1 MSSLR
6 KEKKENNI
14 VNTIIRYRFVIAIIT
29 FIVLVTFKIH
39 GSSIGAWDMYTSE
52 KIDPTEKSILIG
64 ENRPIRSDEWMVQST
79 YYMAQAMSDEF
90 YPLYNTNIM
99 DDGLNMILAY
109 NAPVANLS
117 ILGKPFNWGFL
128 LLGKEY
134 GLSWYWAFKTIA
146 LLLLAFE
153 ISMILTKKMKEI
165 SILSSFWITFSPAIQ
180 WWFMQHVGDTIFFT
194 LAMIVAF
201 YKYVENIDKSRWR
214 KLLFSLMFAFSA
226 IGFAL
231 VIYPA
236 FQVPLAYLI
245 LVFMAIIYF
254 GMFKRPKLKKDDYI
268 FVSMIILIIGIVLGQ
283 FLLTS
288 MDAIKA
294 TLETVYPGKRVS
306 TGGGVELFRYAEFMI
321 NTYTPFKDIN
331 YLNNCE
337 VSSFNN
343 FFIGSVIILFIAI
356 SKKVKDIGIGIALF
370 VVALL
375 QFIWTVVPFNETIAK
390 ITFLSYVPTDRMI
403 LMFSFTA
410 MLLSIWAIGVIF
422 REKIVSP
429 LVGCIIALVN
439 FSVYGLLILKSPYR
453 GYVSFKYLV
462 ILFAIYLI
470 INISIFVRWKKVF
483 FVMMAIII
491 FMSGMTVNP
500 VVKGVGAIYNKTL
513 SRAII
518 EIEES
523 DPDSIWLAEGD
534 GAKGEFIYANGAK
547 AINGTHF
554 YPALSTWEKISESY
568 DDEIIYN
575 RYAHIRIK
583 LTNDETKFSLENP
596 DAFRIDLN
604 INELKSLNIKYIV
617 TKNDLSTIL
626 NENNI
631 QFEELYYS
639 EEDSNRIY
647 KIIDFI

>member
-1 MSSLR
+1 MLDLWG
-6 KEKKENNI
+6 KKQRINI
-14 VNTIIRYRFVIAIIT
+14 IDNIIKFRFLIAISI
-29 FIVLVTFKIH
+29 FILLVSFKIN
-39 GSSIGAWDMYTSE
+39 GSSIGAWDMYASE
-52 KIDPTEKSILIG
+52 LIDQTENSLIMG
-64 ENRPIRSDEWMVQST
+64 DNRAIRSDEWMVQTT
-79 YYMAQAMSDEF
+79 YYMAQAMSEDF

-109 NAPVANLS
+109 NSPVANLS
-117 ILGKPFNWGFL
+117 IIGKPFNWGFL

-146 LLLLAFE
+146 LWLLAFE
-153 ISMILTKKMKEI
+153 LSMILTKKMKGI
-165 SILSSFWITFSPAIQ
+165 SILASFWITFSPAIQ

-201 YKYVENIDKSRWR
+201 YKYVENIKDKKWK
-214 KLLFSLMFAFSA
+214 KLSFSLMFAFSA

-245 LVFMAIIYF
+245 LVFMAVIYF

-306 TGGGVELFRYAEFMI
+306 TGGGVELFRYSEFMI
-321 NTYTPFKDIN
+321 NTYTPFRDIN

-337 VSSFNN
+337 VSSFIN
-343 FFIGSVIILFIAI
+343 FFIGSVIVLFVAI
-356 SKKVKDIGIGIALF
+356 SKKVKNIGIGIALF
-370 VVALL
+370 IVALL

-390 ITFLSYVPTDRMI
+390 ITFLSYVPTDRMM
-403 LMFSFTA
+403 LMFNFTA

-422 REKIVSP
+422 REKIISP
-429 LVGCIIALVN
+429 LVGGIIAVVN
-439 FSVYGLLILKSPYR
+439 FSVYALLILKSPYR
-453 GYVSFKYLV
+453 DYTNLRYLI

-470 INISIFVRWKKVF
+470 INVSIFVRWKMVF
-483 FVMMAIII
+483 FIAMSVLI

-500 VVKGVGAIYNKTL
+500 VVKGVGGIYNKTL
-513 SRAII
+513 SKAII
-518 EIEES
+518 EIEEN
-523 DPDSIWLAEGD
+523 DPDSVWLAEGEET
-534 GAKGEFIYANGAK
+534 KGEFIYANGAK

-554 YPALSTWEKISESY
+554 YPALSTWKKISEDY

-575 RYAHIRIK
+575 RYAHVKIS
-583 LTNDETKFSLENP
+583 LTTDETKFSLGNA
-596 DAFRIDLN
+596 DAFEIDLN
-604 INELKSLNIKYIV
+604 IEELKTLNIKYIV
-617 TKNDLSTIL
+617 TKNDLSNIL
-626 NENNI
+626 NEDNI
-631 QFEELYYS
+631 KFEEIYHS
-639 EEDSNRIY
+639 EVDGNRIY
-647 KIIDFI
+647 KVIY

>member
-1 MSSLR
+1 MLDLWG
-6 KEKKENNI
+6 KKQRINI
-14 VNTIIRYRFVIAIIT
+14 IDNIIKFRFLIAISI
-29 FIVLVTFKIH
+29 FILLVSFKIN
-39 GSSIGAWDMYTSE
+39 GSSIGAWDMYASE
-52 KIDPTEKSILIG
+52 LIDQTENSLIMG
-64 ENRPIRSDEWMVQST
+64 DNRAIRSDEWMVQTT
-79 YYMAQAMSDEF
+79 YYMAQAMSEDF

-109 NAPVANLS
+109 NSPVANLS
-117 ILGKPFNWGFL
+117 IIGKPFNWGFL

-146 LLLLAFE
+146 LWLLAFE
-153 ISMILTKKMKEI
+153 LSMILTKKMKGI
-165 SILSSFWITFSPAIQ
+165 SILASFWITFSPAIQ

-201 YKYVENIDKSRWR
+201 YKYVENIKDKKWK
-214 KLLFSLMFAFSA
+214 KLSFSLMFAFSA

-245 LVFMAIIYF
+245 LVFMAVIYF

-306 TGGGVELFRYAEFMI
+306 TGGGVELFRYSEFMI
-321 NTYTPFKDIN
+321 NTYTPFRDIN

-337 VSSFNN
+337 VSSFIN
-343 FFIGSVIILFIAI
+343 FFIGSVIVLFVAI
-356 SKKVKDIGIGIALF
+356 SKKVKNIGIGIALF
-370 VVALL
+370 IVALL

-390 ITFLSYVPTDRMI
+390 ITFLSYVPTDRMM
-403 LMFSFTA
+403 LMFNFTA

-422 REKIVSP
+422 REKIISP
-429 LVGCIIALVN
+429 LVGGIIAVVN
-439 FSVYGLLILKSPYR
+439 FSVYVLLILKSPYR
-453 GYVSFKYLV
+453 DYTNLRYLI

-470 INISIFVRWKKVF
+470 INVSIFVRWKMVF
-483 FVMMAIII
+483 FIAMSVLI

-500 VVKGVGAIYNKTL
+500 VVKGVGGIYNKTL
-513 SRAII
+513 SKAII
-518 EIEES
+518 EIEEN
-523 DPDSIWLAEGD
+523 DPDSVWLAEGEET
-534 GAKGEFIYANGAK
+534 KGEFIYANGAK

-554 YPALSTWEKISESY
+554 YPALSTWKKISEDY

-575 RYAHIRIK
+575 RYAHVKIS
-583 LTNDETKFSLENP
+583 LTTDETKFSLGNA
-596 DAFRIDLN
+596 DAFEIDLN
-604 INELKSLNIKYIV
+604 IEELKTLNIKYIV
-617 TKNDLSTIL
+617 TKNDLSNIL
-626 NENNI
+626 NEDNI
-631 QFEELYYS
+631 KFEEIYHS
-639 EEDSNRIY
+639 EVDGNRIY
-647 KIIDFI
+647 KVIY

>member
-1 MSSLR
+1 MLDLWG
-6 KEKKENNI
+6 KKQRINI
-14 VNTIIRYRFVIAIIT
+14 IDNIIKFRFLIAISI
-29 FIVLVTFKIH
+29 FILLVSFKIN
-39 GSSIGAWDMYTSE
+39 GSSIGAWDMYASE
-52 KIDPTEKSILIG
+52 LIDQTENSLIMG
-64 ENRPIRSDEWMVQST
+64 DNRAIRSDEWMVQTT
-79 YYMAQAMSDEF
+79 YYMAQAMSEDF

-109 NAPVANLS
+109 NSPVANLS
-117 ILGKPFNWGFL
+117 IIGKPFNWGFL

-146 LLLLAFE
+146 LWLLAFE
-153 ISMILTKKMKEI
+153 LSMILTKKMKGI
-165 SILSSFWITFSPAIQ
+165 SILASFWITFSPAIQ

-201 YKYVENIDKSRWR
+201 YKYVENIKDKKWK
-214 KLLFSLMFAFSA
+214 KLSFSLMFAFSA

-245 LVFMAIIYF
+245 LVFMAVIYF

-306 TGGGVELFRYAEFMI
+306 TGGGVELFRYSEFMI
-321 NTYTPFKDIN
+321 NTYTPFRDIN

-337 VSSFNN
+337 VSSFIN
-343 FFIGSVIILFIAI
+343 FFICSVIVLFVAQ
-356 SKKVKDIGIGIALF
+356 SKKVKNIGIGIALF
-370 VVALL
+370 IVALL

-390 ITFLSYVPTDRMI
+390 ITFLSYVPTDRMM
-403 LMFSFTA
+403 LMFNFTA

-422 REKIVSP
+422 REKIISP
-429 LVGCIIALVN
+429 LVGGIIAVVN
-439 FSVYGLLILKSPYR
+439 FSVYALLILKSPYR
-453 GYVSFKYLV
+453 DYTNLRYLI

-470 INISIFVRWKKVF
+470 INVSIFVRWKMVF
-483 FVMMAIII
+483 FIAMSVLI

-500 VVKGVGAIYNKTL
+500 VVKGVGGIYNKTL
-513 SRAII
+513 SKAII
-518 EIEES
+518 EIEEN
-523 DPDSIWLAEGD
+523 DPDSVWLAEGEET
-534 GAKGEFIYANGAK
+534 KGEFIYANGAK

-554 YPALSTWEKISESY
+554 YPALSTWKKISEDY

-575 RYAHIRIK
+575 RYAHVKIS
-583 LTNDETKFSLENP
+583 LTTDETKFSLGNA
-596 DAFRIDLN
+596 DAFEIDLN
-604 INELKSLNIKYIV
+604 IEELKTLNIKYIV
-617 TKNDLSTIL
+617 TKNDLSNIL
-626 NENNI
+626 NEDNI
-631 QFEELYYS
+631 KFEEIYHS
-639 EEDSNRIY
+639 EVDGNRIY
-647 KIIDFI
+647 KVIY

>member
-1 MSSLR
+1 MLDLWG
-6 KEKKENNI
+6 KKQRINI
-14 VNTIIRYRFVIAIIT
+14 IDNIIKFRFLIAISI
-29 FIVLVTFKIH
+29 FILLVSFKIN
-39 GSSIGAWDMYTSE
+39 GSSIGAWDMYASE
-52 KIDPTEKSILIG
+52 LIDQTENSLIMG
-64 ENRPIRSDEWMVQST
+64 DNRAIRSDEWMVQTT
-79 YYMAQAMSDEF
+79 YYMAQAMSEDF

-109 NAPVANLS
+109 NSPVANLS
-117 ILGKPFNWGFL
+117 IIGKPFNWGFL

-146 LLLLAFE
+146 LWLLAFE
-153 ISMILTKKMKEI
+153 LSMILTKKMKGI
-165 SILSSFWITFSPAIQ
+165 SILASFWITFSPAIQ

-201 YKYVENIDKSRWR
+201 YKYVENIKDKKWK
-214 KLLFSLMFAFSA
+214 KLSFSLMFAFSA

-245 LVFMAIIYF
+245 LVFMAVIYF

-306 TGGGVELFRYAEFMI
+306 TGGGVELFRYSEFMI
-321 NTYTPFKDIN
+321 NTYTPFRDIN

-337 VSSFNN
+337 VSSFIN
-343 FFIGSVIILFIAI
+343 FFIGSVIVLFVAI
-356 SKKVKDIGIGIALF
+356 SKKVKNIGIGIALF
-370 VVALL
+370 IVALL

-390 ITFLSYVPTDRMI
+390 ITFLSYVPTDRMM
-403 LMFSFTA
+403 LMFNFTA

-422 REKIVSP
+422 REKIISP
-429 LVGCIIALVN
+429 LVGGIIAVVN
-439 FSVYGLLILKSPYR
+439 FSVYALLILKSPYR
-453 GYVSFKYLV
+453 DYTNLRYLI

-470 INISIFVRWKKVF
+470 INVSIFVRWKMVF
-483 FVMMAIII
+483 FIAMSVLI

-500 VVKGVGAIYNKTL
+500 VVKGVGGIYNKTL
-513 SRAII
+513 SKAII
-518 EIEES
+518 EIEEN
-523 DPDSIWLAEGD
+523 DPDSVWLAEGEET
-534 GAKGEFIYANGAK
+534 KGEFIYANGAK

-554 YPALSTWEKISESY
+554 YPALSTWKKISEDY

-575 RYAHIRIK
+575 RYAHVKIS
-583 LTNDETKFSLENP
+583 LTTDETKFSLGNA
-596 DAFRIDLN
+596 DAFEIDLN
-604 INELKSLNIKYIV
+604 IEELKTLNIKYIV
-617 TKNDLSTIL
+617 TKNDLSNIS
-626 NENNI
+626 NEDNI
-631 QFEELYYS
+631 KFEEIYHS
-639 EEDSNRIY
+639 EVDGNRIY
-647 KIIDFI
+647 KVIY

>member
-1 MSSLR
+1 MLELEG
-6 KEKKENNI
+6 KNNKI
-14 VNTIIRYRFVIAIIT
+14 NIIDVIIKFRFLIASVM
-29 FIVLVTFKIH
+29 FILLVSFKIN
-39 GSSIGAWDMYTSE
+39 GSSIGVWDMYASE
-52 KIDPTEKSILIG
+52 LIDPKEISVLIG
-64 ENRPIRSDEWMVQST
+64 INRPIRSDEWMVQTT

-90 YPLYNTNIM
+90 YPLYNTNII

-109 NAPVANLS
+109 NSPVANLS

-146 LLLLAFE
+146 LLLLSFE
-153 ISMILTKKMKEI
+153 ISMILTRKMRGL

-180 WWFMQHVGDTIFFT
+180 WWFMQHVGDTIFFA

-201 YKYVENIDKSRWR
+201 YKYVENIDKNKWR
-214 KLLFSLMFAFSA
+214 KLAFSLMFAFSA

-268 FVSMIILIIGIVLGQ
+268 FVSMIILIIGIILGQ

-321 NTYTPFKDIN
+321 NAYTPLKDIN

-337 VSSFNN
+337 VSSFIN
-343 FFIGSVIILFIAI
+343 FFIGSVIVLFISI
-356 SKKVKDIGIGIALF
+356 RKNVKDIGIGIGLF

-390 ITFLSYVPTDRMI
+390 ITFLSYVPTDRMM
-403 LMFSFTA
+403 LMFSFTS

-422 REKIVSP
+422 REKILSP
-429 LVGCIIALVN
+429 LVGTIVALLN
-439 FSVYGLLILKSPYR
+439 FSAYGLLILKSPYR
-453 GYVSFKYLV
+453 EYMSLKYLI
-462 ILFAIYLI
+462 ILFTIYLI
-470 INISIFVRWKKVF
+470 LNISIFARIKRLF
-483 FVMMAIII
+483 FVIMALLI
-491 FMSGMTVNP
+491 FISGMTVNP
-500 VVKGVGAIYNKTL
+500 IVRGVGAIYNKTL
-513 SRAII
+513 SKAII
-518 EIEES
+518 EIDES
-523 DPDSIWLAEGD
+523 DPDSVWLAEGD
-534 GAKGEFIYANGAK
+534 ETKGEFIYANGAK

-554 YPALSTWEKISESY
+554 YPALSTWKKISEDY
-568 DDEIIYN
+568 DENIYN
-575 RYAHIRIK
+575 RYAHVKIN
-583 LTNDETKFSLENP
+583 LTTNDTEFILENL
-596 DAFRIDLN
+596 DAFEIELN
-604 INELKSLNIKYIV
+604 VKELKSLNIKYIL
-617 TKNDLSTIL
+617 TKNDLSNIL
-626 NENNI
+626 NDSKI
-631 QFEELYYS
+631 QFEEIYHS
-639 EEDSNRIY
+639 EADGNRIY
-647 KIIDFI
+647 KLVY

>member
-1 MSSLR
+1 MLDLWG
-6 KEKKENNI
+6 KKQRINI
-14 VNTIIRYRFVIAIIT
+14 IDNIIKFRFLIAISI
-29 FIVLVTFKIH
+29 FILLVSFKIN
-39 GSSIGAWDMYTSE
+39 GSSIGAWDMYASE
-52 KIDPTEKSILIG
+52 LIDQTENSLIMG
-64 ENRPIRSDEWMVQST
+64 DNRAIRSDEWMVQTT
-79 YYMAQAMSDEF
+79 YYMAQAMSEDF

-109 NAPVANLS
+109 NSPVANLS
-117 ILGKPFNWGFL
+117 IIGKPFNWGFL

-146 LLLLAFE
+146 LWLLAFE
-153 ISMILTKKMKEI
+153 LSMILTKKMKGI
-165 SILSSFWITFSPAIQ
+165 SILASFWITFSPAIQ

-201 YKYVENIDKSRWR
+201 YKYVENIKDKKWK
-214 KLLFSLMFAFSA
+214 KLSFSLMFAFSA

-245 LVFMAIIYF
+245 LVFMAVIYF

-306 TGGGVELFRYAEFMI
+306 TGGGVELFRYSEFMI
-321 NTYTPFKDIN
+321 NTYTPFRDIN

-337 VSSFNN
+337 VSSFIN
-343 FFIGSVIILFIAI
+343 FFIGSVIVLFVAI
-356 SKKVKDIGIGIALF
+356 SKKVKNIGIGIALF
-370 VVALL
+370 IVALL

-390 ITFLSYVPTDRMI
+390 ITFLSYVPTDRMM
-403 LMFSFTA
+403 LMFNFTA

-422 REKIVSP
+422 REKIISP
-429 LVGCIIALVN
+429 LVGGIIAVVN
-439 FSVYGLLILKSPYR
+439 FSVYALLILKSPYR
-453 GYVSFKYLV
+453 DYTNLRYLI

-470 INISIFVRWKKVF
+470 INVSIFVRWKMVF
-483 FVMMAIII
+483 FIAMSVLI

-500 VVKGVGAIYNKTL
+500 VVKGVGGIYNKTL
-513 SRAII
+513 SKAII
-518 EIEES
+518 EIEEN
-523 DPDSIWLAEGD
+523 DPDSVWLAEGEET
-534 GAKGEFIYANGAK
+534 KGEFIYANGAK

-554 YPALSTWEKISESY
+554 YPALSTWKKISEDY

-575 RYAHIRIK
+575 RYAHVKIS
-583 LTNDETKFSLENP
+583 LTTDETKFSLGNA
-596 DAFRIDLN
+596 DAFEIDLN
-604 INELKSLNIKYIV
+604 IEELKTLNIKYII
-617 TKNDLSTIL
+617 TKNDLSNIL
-626 NENNI
+626 NEDNI
-631 QFEELYYS
+631 KFEEIYHS
-639 EEDSNRIY
+639 EVDGNRIY
-647 KIIDFI
+647 KVIY

>member
-1 MSSLR
+1 MLDLWG
-6 KEKKENNI
+6 KKQRINI
-14 VNTIIRYRFVIAIIT
+14 IDNIIKFRFLIAISI
-29 FIVLVTFKIH
+29 FILLVSFKIN
-39 GSSIGAWDMYTSE
+39 GSSIGAWDMYASE
-52 KIDPTEKSILIG
+52 LIDQTENSLIMG
-64 ENRPIRSDEWMVQST
+64 DNRAIRSDEWMVQTT
-79 YYMAQAMSDEF
+79 YYMAQAMSEDF

-109 NAPVANLS
+109 NSPVANLS
-117 ILGKPFNWGFL
+117 IIGKPFNWGFL

-146 LLLLAFE
+146 LWLLAFE
-153 ISMILTKKMKEI
+153 LSMILTKKMKGI
-165 SILSSFWITFSPAIQ
+165 SILASFWITFSPAIQ

-201 YKYVENIDKSRWR
+201 YKYVENIKDKKWK
-214 KLLFSLMFAFSA
+214 KLSFSLMFAFSA

-245 LVFMAIIYF
+245 LVFMAVIYF

-306 TGGGVELFRYAEFMI
+306 TGGGVELFRYSEFMI
-321 NTYTPFKDIN
+321 NTYTPFRDIN

-337 VSSFNN
+337 VSSFIN
-343 FFIGSVIILFIAI
+343 FFIGSVIVLFVAI
-356 SKKVKDIGIGIALF
+356 SKKVKNIGIGIALF
-370 VVALL
+370 IVALL

-390 ITFLSYVPTDRMI
+390 ITFLSYVPTDRMM
-403 LMFSFTA
+403 LMFNFTA

-422 REKIVSP
+422 REKIISP
-429 LVGCIIALVN
+429 LVGGIIAVVN
-439 FSVYGLLILKSPYR
+439 FSVYALLILKSPYR
-453 GYVSFKYLV
+453 DYTNLRYLI

-470 INISIFVRWKKVF
+470 INVSIFVRWKMVF
-483 FVMMAIII
+483 FIAMSVLI

-500 VVKGVGAIYNKTL
+500 VVKGIGGIYNKTL
-513 SRAII
+513 SKAII
-518 EIEES
+518 EIEEN
-523 DPDSIWLAEGD
+523 DPDSVWLAEGEET
-534 GAKGEFIYANGAK
+534 KGEFIYANGAK

-554 YPALSTWEKISESY
+554 YPALSTWKKISEDY

-575 RYAHIRIK
+575 RYAHVKIS
-583 LTNDETKFSLENP
+583 LTTDETKFSLGNA
-596 DAFRIDLN
+596 DAFEIDLN
-604 INELKSLNIKYIV
+604 IEELKTLNIKYIV
-617 TKNDLSTIL
+617 TKNDLSNIL
-626 NENNI
+626 NEDNI
-631 QFEELYYS
+631 KFEEIYHS
-639 EEDSNRIY
+639 EVDGNRIY
-647 KIIDFI
+647 KVIY

>member
-1 MSSLR
+1 MLDLWG
-6 KEKKENNI
+6 KKQRINI
-14 VNTIIRYRFVIAIIT
+14 IDNIIKFRFLIAISI
-29 FIVLVTFKIH
+29 FILLVSFKIN
-39 GSSIGAWDMYTSE
+39 GSSIGAWDMYASE
-52 KIDPTEKSILIG
+52 LIDQTENSLIMG
-64 ENRPIRSDEWMVQST
+64 DNRAIRSDEWMVQTT
-79 YYMAQAMSDEF
+79 YYMAQAMSEDF

-109 NAPVANLS
+109 NSPVANLS
-117 ILGKPFNWGFL
+117 IIGKPFNWGFL

-146 LLLLAFE
+146 LWLLAFE
-153 ISMILTKKMKEI
+153 LSMILTKKMKGI
-165 SILSSFWITFSPAIQ
+165 SILASFWITFSPAIQ

-201 YKYVENIDKSRWR
+201 YKYVENIKDKKWK
-214 KLLFSLMFAFSA
+214 KLSFSLMFAFSA

-245 LVFMAIIYF
+245 LVFMAVIYF

-306 TGGGVELFRYAEFMI
+306 TGGGVELFRYSEFMI
-321 NTYTPFKDIN
+321 NTYTPFRDIN

-337 VSSFNN
+337 VSSFIN
-343 FFIGSVIILFIAI
+343 FFIGSVIVLFVAI
-356 SKKVKDIGIGIALF
+356 SKKVKNIGIGIALF
-370 VVALL
+370 IVALL

-390 ITFLSYVPTDRMI
+390 ITFLSYVPTDRMM
-403 LMFSFTA
+403 LMFNFTA
-410 MLLSIWAIGVIF
+410 MSLSIWAIGVIF
-422 REKIVSP
+422 REKIISP
-429 LVGCIIALVN
+429 LVGGIIAVVN
-439 FSVYGLLILKSPYR
+439 FSVYALLILKSPYR
-453 GYVSFKYLV
+453 DYTNLRYLI

-470 INISIFVRWKKVF
+470 INVSIFIRWKMVF
-483 FVMMAIII
+483 FIAMSVLI

-500 VVKGVGAIYNKTL
+500 VVKGVGGIYNKTL
-513 SRAII
+513 SKAII
-518 EIEES
+518 EIEEN
-523 DPDSIWLAEGD
+523 DPDSVWLAEGEET
-534 GAKGEFIYANGAK
+534 KGEFIYANGAK

-554 YPALSTWEKISESY
+554 YPALSTWKKISEDY

-575 RYAHIRIK
+575 RYAHVKIS
-583 LTNDETKFSLENP
+583 LTTDETKFSLGNA
-596 DAFRIDLN
+596 DAFEIDLN
-604 INELKSLNIKYIV
+604 IEELKTLNIKYIV
-617 TKNDLSTIL
+617 TKNDLSNIL
-626 NENNI
+626 NEDNI
-631 QFEELYYS
+631 KFEEIYHS
-639 EEDSNRIY
+639 EVDGNRIY
-647 KIIDFI
+647 KVIY

>member
-1 MSSLR
+1 MLELW
-6 KEKKENNI
+6 EKKHKINI
-14 VNTIIRYRFVIAIIT
+14 IDTIIKFRFLIAILI
-29 FIVLVTFKIH
+29 FILLVTFKIN
-39 GSSIGAWDMYTSE
+39 GSSIGAWDMYASE
-52 KIDPTEKSILIG
+52 LIDQTESSVLIG
-64 ENRPIRSDEWMVQST
+64 VNRPIRSDEWMVQTT

-90 YPLYNTNIM
+90 YPLYNTNIT

-109 NAPVANLS
+109 NSPVANLS

-153 ISMILTKKMKEI
+153 LSMILTKRMKGL

-201 YKYVENIDKSRWR
+201 YKYVENIDKNKWK
-214 KLLFSLMFAFSA
+214 KLAFSLMFVFSA

-245 LVFMAIIYF
+245 LVFMAVIYF
-254 GMFKRPKLKKDDYI
+254 GIFKRPKLKKNDYI
-268 FVSMIILIIGIVLGQ
+268 FISMIILIIGIILGQ

-288 MDAIKA
+288 IEAIKA

-306 TGGGVELFRYAEFMI
+306 IGGGVELFRYAEFMI
-321 NTYTPFKDIN
+321 NAYIPFKDIN

-337 VSSFNN
+337 VSSFIN
-343 FFIGSVIILFIAI
+343 FFIGSAIVLFIAI
-356 SKKVKDIGIGIALF
+356 RKKVKNIGLGISLF
-370 VVALL
+370 GVALL
-375 QFIWTVVPFNETIAK
+375 EFIWTIVSFNETIAK
-390 ITFLSYVPTDRMI
+390 MTFLSYVPTDRMM

-410 MLLSIWAIGVIF
+410 MLLSVWAIGVIF

-429 LVGCIIALVN
+429 LVGAIIALVN
-439 FSVYGLLILKSPYR
+439 FSVYGVLILKSPYR
-453 GYVSFKYLV
+453 EYMNLKYLI

-470 INISIFVRWKKVF
+470 INISIFVRWKKMF
-483 FVMMAIII
+483 FVMMAALI

-500 VVKGVGAIYNKTL
+500 IVKGVGAIYNKTL
-513 SRAII
+513 SKAII
-518 EIEES
+518 EIEEN
-523 DPDSIWLAEGD
+523 DPDSLWLAEGEE
-534 GAKGEFIYANGAK
+534 AKGEFIYANGAK

-554 YPALSTWEKISESY
+554 YPALSTWEKISEDY
-568 DDEIIYN
+568 DDEEIYN
-575 RYAHIRIK
+575 RYAHVKIS
-583 LTNDETKFSLENP
+583 LTTKETNFVLEHLDAFEIELNVNELEN
-596 DAFRIDLN
+596 
-604 INELKSLNIKYIV
+604 LNIKYIV
-617 TKNDLSTIL
+617 TKNDLSNIL
-626 NENNI
+626 NDGNI
-631 QFEELYYS
+631 QFEEIYHS
-639 EEDSNRIY
+639 EVDGNRIY
-647 KIIDFI
+647 KLVY

>member
-1 MSSLR
+1 MLNI
-6 KEKKENNI
+6 KKEGVKGNI
-14 VNTIIRYRFVIAIIT
+14 IDKIVKYRFIIAIIT
-29 FIVLVTFKIH
+29 FILLVAFKIH
-39 GSSIGAWDMYTSE
+39 GSSIGAWNRYTSE
-52 KIDPTEKSILIG
+52 LIDPTEKSILIG
-64 ENRPIRSDEWMVQST
+64 KNREIRSDEWNVQST

-153 ISMILTKKMKEI
+153 LSMILTKNMKG
-165 SILSSFWITFSPAIQ
+165 LSLIASFWITFSPAIQ

-194 LAMIVAF
+194 LAIIVFF
-201 YKYVENIDKSRWR
+201 YKYVENIDKNKWS
-214 KLLFSLMFAFSA
+214 KLGFSLMFAFSA

-245 LVFMAIIYF
+245 LVFMSIIYF
-254 GMFKRPKLKKDDYI
+254 GIFKKPKLSKDDYI
-268 FVSMIILIIGIVLGQ
+268 FILIIVLIIGIVLGQ

-306 TGGGVELFRYAEFMI
+306 TGGGVELFRYSEFMI
-321 NTYTPFKDIN
+321 NTYTPFRDIN

-337 VSSFNN
+337 VSSFIN
-343 FFIGSVIILFIAI
+343 FFIGSVIVLFVAI
-356 SKKVKDIGIGIALF
+356 SKKVKNIGIGIALF
-370 VVALL
+370 IVALL

-390 ITFLSYVPTDRMI
+390 ITFLSYVPTDRMM
-403 LMFSFTA
+403 LMFNFTA

-422 REKIVSP
+422 REKIISP
-429 LVGCIIALVN
+429 LVGGIIAVVN
-439 FSVYGLLILKSPYR
+439 FSVYALLILKSPYR
-453 GYVSFKYLV
+453 DYTNLRYLI

-470 INISIFVRWKKVF
+470 INVSIFVRWKMVF
-483 FVMMAIII
+483 FIAMSVLI

-500 VVKGVGAIYNKTL
+500 VVKGVGGIYNKTL
-513 SRAII
+513 SKAII
-518 EIEES
+518 EIEEN
-523 DPDSIWLAEGD
+523 DPDSVWLAEGEET
-534 GAKGEFIYANGAK
+534 KGEFIYANGAK

-554 YPALSTWEKISESY
+554 YPALSTWKKISEDY

-575 RYAHIRIK
+575 RYAHVKIS
-583 LTNDETKFSLENP
+583 LTTDETKFSLGNA
-596 DAFRIDLN
+596 DAFEIDLN
-604 INELKSLNIKYIV
+604 IEELKTLNIKYIV
-617 TKNDLSTIL
+617 TKNDLSNIL
-626 NENNI
+626 NEDNI
-631 QFEELYYS
+631 KFEEIYHS
-639 EEDSNRIY
+639 EVDGNRIY
-647 KIIDFI
+647 KVIY

>member
-1 MSSLR
+1 MLDLWG
-6 KEKKENNI
+6 KKQRINI
-14 VNTIIRYRFVIAIIT
+14 IDNIIKFRFLIAISI
-29 FIVLVTFKIH
+29 FILLVSFKIN
-39 GSSIGAWDMYTSE
+39 GSSIGAWDMYASE
-52 KIDPTEKSILIG
+52 LIDQTENSLIMG
-64 ENRPIRSDEWMVQST
+64 DNRAIRSDEWMVQTT
-79 YYMAQAMSDEF
+79 YYMAQAMSEDF

-109 NAPVANLS
+109 NSPVANLS
-117 ILGKPFNWGFL
+117 IIGKPFNWGFL

-146 LLLLAFE
+146 LWLLAFE
-153 ISMILTKKMKEI
+153 LSMILTKKMKGR
-165 SILSSFWITFSPAIQ
+165 SILASFWITFSPAIQ

-194 LAMIVAF
+194 LGMIVAF
-201 YKYVENIDKSRWR
+201 YKYVENIKDKKWK
-214 KLLFSLMFAFSA
+214 KLSFSLMFAFSA

-245 LVFMAIIYF
+245 LVFMAVIYF

-306 TGGGVELFRYAEFMI
+306 TGGGVELFRYSEFMI
-321 NTYTPFKDIN
+321 NTYTPFRDIN

-337 VSSFNN
+337 VSSFIN
-343 FFIGSVIILFIAI
+343 FFIGSVIVLFVAI
-356 SKKVKDIGIGIALF
+356 SKKVKNIGIGIALF
-370 VVALL
+370 IVALL

-390 ITFLSYVPTDRMI
+390 ITFLSYVPTDRMM
-403 LMFSFTA
+403 LMFNFTA

-422 REKIVSP
+422 REKIISP
-429 LVGCIIALVN
+429 LVGGIIAVVN
-439 FSVYGLLILKSPYR
+439 FSVYALLILKSPYR
-453 GYVSFKYLV
+453 DYTNLRYLI

-470 INISIFVRWKKVF
+470 INVSIFVRWKMVF
-483 FVMMAIII
+483 FIAMSVLI

-500 VVKGVGAIYNKTL
+500 VVKGVGGIYNKTL
-513 SRAII
+513 SKAII
-518 EIEES
+518 EIEEN
-523 DPDSIWLAEGD
+523 DPDSVWLAEGEET
-534 GAKGEFIYANGAK
+534 KGEFIYANGAK

-554 YPALSTWEKISESY
+554 YPALSTWKKISEDY

-575 RYAHIRIK
+575 RYAHVKIS
-583 LTNDETKFSLENP
+583 LTTDETKFSLGNA
-596 DAFRIDLN
+596 DAFEIDLN
-604 INELKSLNIKYIV
+604 IEELKTLNIKYIV
-617 TKNDLSTIL
+617 TKNDLSNIL
-626 NENNI
+626 NEDNI
-631 QFEELYYS
+631 KFEEIYHS
-639 EEDSNRIY
+639 EVDGNRIY
-647 KIIDFI
+647 KVIY

>member
-1 MSSLR
+1 MLDLWG
-6 KEKKENNI
+6 KKQRINI
-14 VNTIIRYRFVIAIIT
+14 IDNIIKFRFLIAISI
-29 FIVLVTFKIH
+29 FILLVSFKIN
-39 GSSIGAWDMYTSE
+39 GSSIGAWDMYASE
-52 KIDPTEKSILIG
+52 LIDQTENSLIMG
-64 ENRPIRSDEWMVQST
+64 DNRAIRSDEWMVQTT
-79 YYMAQAMSDEF
+79 YYMAQAMSEDF

-109 NAPVANLS
+109 NSPVANLS
-117 ILGKPFNWGFL
+117 IIGKPFNWGFL

-146 LLLLAFE
+146 LWLLAFE
-153 ISMILTKKMKEI
+153 LSMILTKKMKGI
-165 SILSSFWITFSPAIQ
+165 SILASFWITFSPAIQ

-201 YKYVENIDKSRWR
+201 YKYVENIKDKKWK
-214 KLLFSLMFAFSA
+214 KLSFSLMFAFSA

-245 LVFMAIIYF
+245 LVFMAVIYF

-306 TGGGVELFRYAEFMI
+306 TGGGVELFRYSEFMI
-321 NTYTPFKDIN
+321 NTYTPFRDIN

-337 VSSFNN
+337 VSSFIN
-343 FFIGSVIILFIAI
+343 FFIGSVIVLFVAI
-356 SKKVKDIGIGIALF
+356 SKKVKNIGIGIALF
-370 VVALL
+370 IVALL

-390 ITFLSYVPTDRMI
+390 ITFLSYVPTDRMM
-403 LMFSFTA
+403 LMFNFTA

-422 REKIVSP
+422 REKIISP
-429 LVGCIIALVN
+429 LVGGIIAVVN
-439 FSVYGLLILKSPYR
+439 FSIYALLILKSPYR
-453 GYVSFKYLV
+453 DYTNLRYLI

-470 INISIFVRWKKVF
+470 INVSIFVRWKMVF
-483 FVMMAIII
+483 FIAMSVLI

-500 VVKGVGAIYNKTL
+500 VVKGVGGIYNKTL
-513 SRAII
+513 SKAII
-518 EIEES
+518 EIEEN
-523 DPDSIWLAEGD
+523 DPDSVWLAEGEET
-534 GAKGEFIYANGAK
+534 KGEFIYANGAK

-554 YPALSTWEKISESY
+554 YPALSTWKKISEDY

-575 RYAHIRIK
+575 RYAHVKIS
-583 LTNDETKFSLENP
+583 LTTDETKFSLGNA
-596 DAFRIDLN
+596 DAFEIDLN
-604 INELKSLNIKYIV
+604 IEELKTLNIKYIV
-617 TKNDLSTIL
+617 TKNDLSNIL
-626 NENNI
+626 NEDNI
-631 QFEELYYS
+631 KFEEIYHS
-639 EEDSNRIY
+639 EVDGNRIY
-647 KIIDFI
+647 KVIY

>member
-1 MSSLR
+1 MLDLWG
-6 KEKKENNI
+6 KKQRINI
-14 VNTIIRYRFVIAIIT
+14 IDNIIKFRFLIAISI
-29 FIVLVTFKIH
+29 FILLVSFKIN
-39 GSSIGAWDMYTSE
+39 GSSIGAWDMYASE
-52 KIDPTEKSILIG
+52 LIDQTENSLIMG
-64 ENRPIRSDEWMVQST
+64 DNRAVRSDEWMVQTT
-79 YYMAQAMSDEF
+79 YYMAQAMSEDF

-109 NAPVANLS
+109 NSPVANLS
-117 ILGKPFNWGFL
+117 IIGKPFNWGFL

-146 LLLLAFE
+146 LWLLAFE
-153 ISMILTKKMKEI
+153 LSMILTKKMKGI
-165 SILSSFWITFSPAIQ
+165 SILASFWITFSPAIQ

-201 YKYVENIDKSRWR
+201 YKYVENIKDKKWK
-214 KLLFSLMFAFSA
+214 KLSFSLMFAFSA

-245 LVFMAIIYF
+245 LVFIAVIYF

-306 TGGGVELFRYAEFMI
+306 TGGGVELFRYSEFMI
-321 NTYTPFKDIN
+321 NTYTPFRDIN

-337 VSSFNN
+337 VSSFIN
-343 FFIGSVIILFIAI
+343 FFIGSVIVLFVAI
-356 SKKVKDIGIGIALF
+356 SKKVKNIGIGIALF
-370 VVALL
+370 IVALL

-390 ITFLSYVPTDRMI
+390 ITFLSYVPTDRMM
-403 LMFSFTA
+403 LMFNFTA

-422 REKIVSP
+422 REKIISP
-429 LVGCIIALVN
+429 LVGGIIAVVN
-439 FSVYGLLILKSPYR
+439 FSVYALLILKSPYR
-453 GYVSFKYLV
+453 DYTNLRYLI

-470 INISIFVRWKKVF
+470 INVSIFVRWKMVF
-483 FVMMAIII
+483 FIAMSVLI

-500 VVKGVGAIYNKTL
+500 VVKGVGGIYNKTL
-513 SRAII
+513 SKAII
-518 EIEES
+518 EIEEN
-523 DPDSIWLAEGD
+523 DPDSVWLAEGEET
-534 GAKGEFIYANGAK
+534 KGEFIYANGAK

-554 YPALSTWEKISESY
+554 YPALSTWKKISEDY

-575 RYAHIRIK
+575 RYAHVKIS
-583 LTNDETKFSLENP
+583 LTTDETKFSLGNA
-596 DAFRIDLN
+596 DAFEIDLN
-604 INELKSLNIKYIV
+604 IEELRTLNIKYIV
-617 TKNDLSTIL
+617 TKNDLSNIL
-626 NENNI
+626 NEDNI
-631 QFEELYYS
+631 KFEEIYHS
-639 EEDSNRIY
+639 EVDGNRIY
-647 KIIDFI
+647 KVIY

>member
-1 MSSLR
+1 MLDLWG
-6 KEKKENNI
+6 KKQRINI
-14 VNTIIRYRFVIAIIT
+14 IDNIIKFRFLIAISI
-29 FIVLVTFKIH
+29 FILLVSFKIN
-39 GSSIGAWDMYTSE
+39 GSSIGAWDMYASE
-52 KIDPTEKSILIG
+52 LIDQTENSLIMG
-64 ENRPIRSDEWMVQST
+64 DNRAIRSDEWMVQTT
-79 YYMAQAMSDEF
+79 YYMAQAMSEDF

-109 NAPVANLS
+109 NSPVANLS
-117 ILGKPFNWGFL
+117 IIGKPFNWGFL

-146 LLLLAFE
+146 LWLLAFE
-153 ISMILTKKMKEI
+153 LSMILTKKMKGI
-165 SILSSFWITFSPAIQ
+165 SILASFWITFSPAIQ

-201 YKYVENIDKSRWR
+201 YKYVENIKDKKWK
-214 KLLFSLMFAFSA
+214 KLSFSLMFAFSA

-245 LVFMAIIYF
+245 LVFIAVIYF

-306 TGGGVELFRYAEFMI
+306 TGGGVELFRYSEFMI
-321 NTYTPFKDIN
+321 NTYTPFRDIN

-337 VSSFNN
+337 VSSFIN
-343 FFIGSVIILFIAI
+343 FFIGSVIVLFVAI
-356 SKKVKDIGIGIALF
+356 SKKVKNIGIGIALF
-370 VVALL
+370 IVALL

-390 ITFLSYVPTDRMI
+390 ITFLSYVPTDRMM
-403 LMFSFTA
+403 LMFNFTA

-422 REKIVSP
+422 REKIISP
-429 LVGCIIALVN
+429 LVGGIIAVVN
-439 FSVYGLLILKSPYR
+439 FSVYALLILKSPYR
-453 GYVSFKYLV
+453 DYTNLRYLI

-470 INISIFVRWKKVF
+470 INVSIFVRWKMVF
-483 FVMMAIII
+483 FIAMSVLI

-500 VVKGVGAIYNKTL
+500 VVKGVGGIYNKTL
-513 SRAII
+513 SKAII
-518 EIEES
+518 EIEEN
-523 DPDSIWLAEGD
+523 DPDSVWLAEGEET
-534 GAKGEFIYANGAK
+534 KGEFIYANGAK

-554 YPALSTWEKISESY
+554 YPALSTWKKISEDY

-575 RYAHIRIK
+575 RYAHVKIS
-583 LTNDETKFSLENP
+583 LTTDETKFSLGNA
-596 DAFRIDLN
+596 DAFEIDLN
-604 INELKSLNIKYIV
+604 IEELKTLNIKYIV
-617 TKNDLSTIL
+617 TKNDLSNIL
-626 NENNI
+626 NEDNI
-631 QFEELYYS
+631 KFEEIYHS
-639 EEDSNRIY
+639 EVDGNRIY
-647 KIIDFI
+647 KVIY

>member
-1 MSSLR
+1 MLDLWG
-6 KEKKENNI
+6 KKQRINI
-14 VNTIIRYRFVIAIIT
+14 IDNIIKFRFLIAISI
-29 FIVLVTFKIH
+29 FILLVSFKIN
-39 GSSIGAWDMYTSE
+39 GSSIGAWDMYASE
-52 KIDPTEKSILIG
+52 LIDQTENSLIMG
-64 ENRPIRSDEWMVQST
+64 DNRAIRSDEWMVQTT
-79 YYMAQAMSDEF
+79 YYMAQAMSEDF

-109 NAPVANLS
+109 NSPVANLS
-117 ILGKPFNWGFL
+117 IIGKPFNWGFL

-153 ISMILTKKMKEI
+153 LSMILTKKMKGI
-165 SILSSFWITFSPAIQ
+165 SILASFWITFSPAIQ

-201 YKYVENIDKSRWR
+201 YKYVENIKDKKWK
-214 KLLFSLMFAFSA
+214 KLSFSLMFAFSA

-245 LVFMAIIYF
+245 LVFMAVIYF

-306 TGGGVELFRYAEFMI
+306 TGGGVELFRYSEFMI
-321 NTYTPFKDIN
+321 NTYTPFRDIN

-337 VSSFNN
+337 VSSFIN
-343 FFIGSVIILFIAI
+343 FFIGSVIVLFVAI
-356 SKKVKDIGIGIALF
+356 SKKVKNIGIGIALF
-370 VVALL
+370 IVALL

-390 ITFLSYVPTDRMI
+390 ITFLSYVPTDRMM
-403 LMFSFTA
+403 LMFNFTA

-422 REKIVSP
+422 REKIISP
-429 LVGCIIALVN
+429 LVGGIIAVVN
-439 FSVYGLLILKSPYR
+439 FSVYALLILKSPYR
-453 GYVSFKYLV
+453 DYTNLRYLI

-470 INISIFVRWKKVF
+470 INVSIFVRWKMVF
-483 FVMMAIII
+483 FIAMSVLI

-500 VVKGVGAIYNKTL
+500 VVKGVGGIYNKTL
-513 SRAII
+513 SKAII
-518 EIEES
+518 EIEEN
-523 DPDSIWLAEGD
+523 DPDSVWLAEGEET
-534 GAKGEFIYANGAK
+534 KGEFIYANGAK

-554 YPALSTWEKISESY
+554 YPALSTWKKISEDY

-575 RYAHIRIK
+575 RYAHVKIS
-583 LTNDETKFSLENP
+583 LTTDETKFSLGNA
-596 DAFRIDLN
+596 DAFEIDLN
-604 INELKSLNIKYIV
+604 IEELKTLNIKYIV
-617 TKNDLSTIL
+617 TKNDLSNIL
-626 NENNI
+626 NEDNI
-631 QFEELYYS
+631 KFEEIYHS
-639 EEDSNRIY
+639 EVDGNRIY
-647 KIIDFI
+647 KVIY